1 MLREKKNDL
10 FHLFNI
16 LESIGKIEKYIEKFE
31 NADDFINA
39 NDQLNYNATLTLLAN
54 LGESFGKLS
63 DETQNE
69 MNTIDLNSIRGMR
82 NRIVHDYTG
91 LSSFIVF
98 DIAKFKLNHIRDSVE
113 LCVRINVESGKFD
126 QEEYLISKSNKYY
139 KHIRFEKMQANK
151 R

>member
-16 LESIGKIEKYIEKFE
+16 LESIGKIEKYVGTI
-31 NADDFINA
+31 NDADEFINL

-54 LGESFGKLS
+54 VGESFGKLS

-69 MNTIDLNSIRGMR
+69 LSEIDLNSIRGMR

-91 LSSFIVF
+91 LNSFIVF
-98 DIAKFKLNHIRDSVE
+98 DVVKNKLTNIRDRVE
-113 LCVRINVESGKFD
+113 ACVRINVDNGKFD
-126 QEEYLISKSNKYY
+126 SEEYKISESNRYY
-139 KHIRFEKMQANK
+139 QHIRFEKIKAS
-151 R
+151 